1 MIYDLL
7 SFEILVSKFELWKL
21 SCGKR
26 TLLRYTTASK
36 HLPKL

>member
-21 SCGKR
+21 GGG